1 MGVITENDTSQN
13 NTSSPAQ
20 IWGDCLELAS
30 VIFGSNSEALA
41 WAAKYVDINTPGVAT
56 ELCGFNSCA
65 PEIAHRYTHPH
76 TRTLQ

>member
-30 VIFGSNSEALA
+30 VIFGSNSEARV
-41 WAAKYVDINTPGVAT
+41 WAAKYVDFNGSGVAT

-65 PEIAHRYTHPH
+65 PGVETHTH
-76 TRTLQ
+76 THTHTLQ